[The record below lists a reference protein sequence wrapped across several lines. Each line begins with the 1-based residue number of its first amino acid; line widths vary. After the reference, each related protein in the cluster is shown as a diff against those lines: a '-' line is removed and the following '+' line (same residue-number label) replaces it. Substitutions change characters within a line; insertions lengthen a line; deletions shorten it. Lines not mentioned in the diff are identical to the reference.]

1 MKGVNV
7 FVCNLCIVQEDS
19 FSTTLKLYFSG
30 TMRFVNLVTTSLM
43 AVLAAAQVTLPK
55 WYGRTVSV
63 LALVR
68 AEQRTMEC
76 SVSTLWVVTKRL
88 EIFQENSRM
97 KYLWETLT
105 APTAAMSKGPNRREK
120 L

>member
-1 MKGVNV
+1 
-7 FVCNLCIVQEDS
+7 
-19 FSTTLKLYFSG
+19 
-30 TMRFVNLVTTSLM
+30 MRFVSLVTTSLM
-43 AVLAAAQVTLPK
+43 AVLAAAQATLPK
-55 WYGRTVSV
+55 WYGRTVSG
-63 LALVR
+63 LALAR
-68 AEQRTMEC
+68 AKQRTMEC

-105 APTAAMSKGPNRREK
+105 MPTVAISKSRNRLEK

>member
-1 MKGVNV
+1 
-7 FVCNLCIVQEDS
+7 
-19 FSTTLKLYFSG
+19 
-30 TMRFVNLVTTSLM
+30 MRFVSLVTTSLM
-43 AVLAAAQVTLPK
+43 AVLAAAQATLPK
-55 WYGRTVSV
+55 WYGRTVSG

-68 AEQRTMEC
+68 AKQRTMEC

-105 APTAAMSKGPNRREK
+105 MPTVAISKSRNRLEK

>member
-1 MKGVNV
+1 
-7 FVCNLCIVQEDS
+7 
-19 FSTTLKLYFSG
+19 
-30 TMRFVNLVTTSLM
+30 MRFVSLVTTSLM

-55 WYGRTVSV
+55 WYGRIVSV

-68 AEQRTMEC
+68 AKQRTMEC
-76 SVSTLWVVTKRL
+76 SAPTLWVVTKRL

-105 APTAAMSKGPNRREK
+105 MPTAAISKRERDETREILTAENNRNLFK
-120 L
+120 GFFQHSGL